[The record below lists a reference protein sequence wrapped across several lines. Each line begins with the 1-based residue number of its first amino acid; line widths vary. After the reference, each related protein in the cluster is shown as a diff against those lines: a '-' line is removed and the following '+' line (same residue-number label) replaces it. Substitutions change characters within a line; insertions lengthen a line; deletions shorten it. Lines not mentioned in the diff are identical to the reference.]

1 MEDSR
6 RNFNNFNFSFLFNVI
21 YFLKRFIFLKG
32 IKNEIYTYV
41 YIQSWNETGK
51 LIRETK
57 LVVLQKIE
65 NNDKFENYK
74 LITQNKYVNSG
85 IRV

>member
-41 YIQSWNETGK
+41 YIQSWNETGT

-74 LITQNKYVNSG
+74 LIIQNKYVNSG

>member
-1 MEDSR
+1 MK
-6 RNFNNFNFSFLFNVI
+6 FTHICI
-21 YFLKRFIFLKG
+21 Y
-32 IKNEIYTYV
+32 IKLEWDWKVN
-41 YIQSWNETGK
+41 K
-51 LIRETK
+51 TK